1 MSAQEIV
8 LLLAPSQ
15 DSKGTTGPAFIER
28 HRKYAQELHGAN
40 SKNPILVI
48 GCKSSAK
55 PGAVI
60 VEEKNFKVFSLGSN
74 EGKFLKVAQIARSTV
89 KSKSWKIKRYICG
102 NPWESFFPALLMK
115 YIFGLRAKMQI
126 QYHGCFYEKAWL
138 KISFKNQLMYLLA
151 KFSILLGDSFRFVT
165 IEQMQE
171 MIKRN
176 PKLGG
181 KSFAVPLPTPIPI
194 STTPTDSTENVI
206 GYLGRIHP
214 ERNPELWLESI
225 RNLNLKRQDFKCVVA
240 GSGPDEK
247 NFIAKLI
254 DLLGPTRVTFKG
266 HVSANQ
272 LEDFWNEITI
282 LLSTSDIESYGLA
295 IREAI
300 LRGKKCVAVTSV
312 GARDAKKNFNDA
324 ITLAKLDP
332 VEIAQSIANEIEI
345 NKSNLNL
352 ESIRNK
358 QEILNASY
366 VSELVNS
373 WR

>member
-15 DSKGTTGPAFIER
+15 DSKGTTGPTFIER

-60 VEEKNFKVFSLGSN
+60 VEEANFKVFSLGN
-74 EGKFLKVAQIARSTV
+74 NDGKFLKVAQIARSTV

-176 PKLGG
+176 PKLSG

-194 STTPTDSTENVI
+194 STTPTNSTENVI

-225 RNLNLKRQDFKCVVA
+225 RSLNLKRQDFKCVVA

>member
-15 DSKGTTGPAFIER
+15 DSKGAAGPAFIER

-48 GCKSSAK
+48 GCKSSTK

-60 VEEKNFKVFSLGSN
+60 VEEANFKVFSLGSN

-138 KISFKNQLMYLLA
+138 KISFKNRLMYLLA

-181 KSFAVPLPTPIPI
+181 KSLAVPLPTLIPI
-194 STTPTDSTENVI
+194 STTPTNSTENVI

-225 RNLNLKRQDFKCVVA
+225 RSLNLKRQDFKCVVA

>member
-15 DSKGTTGPAFIER
+15 DSKGAAGPAFIER
-28 HRKYAQELHGAN
+28 HRKYAQELPGAN
-40 SKNPILVI
+40 PKNPILVI

-60 VEEKNFKVFSLGSN
+60 VEEANFKVFSLGN
-74 EGKFLKVAQIARSTV
+74 NDGKFLKVAQIARSTV

-115 YIFGLRAKMQI
+115 YIFRLRAQMQI

-194 STTPTDSTENVI
+194 STTPTNSTENVI

-225 RNLNLKRQDFKCVVA
+225 RN
-240 GSGPDEK
+240 
-247 NFIAKLI
+247 
-254 DLLGPTRVTFKG
+254 
-266 HVSANQ
+266 
-272 LEDFWNEITI
+272 
-282 LLSTSDIESYGLA
+282 
-295 IREAI
+295 
-300 LRGKKCVAVTSV
+300 
-312 GARDAKKNFNDA
+312 
-324 ITLAKLDP
+324 
-332 VEIAQSIANEIEI
+332 
-345 NKSNLNL
+345 
-352 ESIRNK
+352 
-358 QEILNASY
+358 
-366 VSELVNS
+366 
-373 WR
+373 

>member
-15 DSKGTTGPAFIER
+15 DSKSATGPAFIER

-40 SKNPILVI
+40 PKNPILVI
-48 GCKSSAK
+48 GCKNSIK
-55 PGAVI
+55 PGMLI
-60 VEEKNFKVFSLGSN
+60 FDEPSFKVFSLGSKGGN
-74 EGKFLKVAQIARSTV
+74 FLKVAQIASSTV
-89 KSKSWKIKRYICG
+89 KSKSWKIDRYVCG

-138 KISFKNQLMYLLA
+138 KISFKNRLMYLLT
-151 KFSILLGDSFRFVT
+151 KFSILFGDSFRFVT

-176 PKLGG
+176 PKLGD

-194 STTPTDSTENVI
+194 STSLIASAENVI

-214 ERNPELWLESI
+214 ERNPELWLESV
-225 RNLNLKRQDFKCVVA
+225 RNLNIKRQDFKCVIA

-247 NFIAKLI
+247 KFISKLI
-254 DLLGPTRVTFKG
+254 DLLGPNRVAFKG
-266 HVSANQ
+266 HISANQ

-312 GARDAKKNFNDA
+312 GARDAKENFSEG
-324 ITLAKLDP
+324 ISLAKLDP
-332 VEIAQSIANEIEI
+332 VQIAKSIADEIEST
-345 NKSNLNL
+345 KSTLNL
-352 ESIRNK
+352 ESVRNK
-358 QEILNASY
+358 QEIMNASY
-366 VSELVNS
+366 VSELVS
-373 WR
+373 TWR